1 MANYNVDIAVALKGA
16 KKLTAFNK
24 DVRTTQLQVEG
35 LNKSLKN
42 AAKDQNLLVRSF
54 DNLNKT
60 LRDATANF
68 NAAASGTS
76 LQKKA
81 ARELVAAQK
90 DLNKELKIQEQILQG
105 ATLTGQRSSLK
116 PGRSRTLLGQSVTP
130 EGGVSGRSRKILA
143 ENQALQEALGSMNS
157 RAFGRFKFM
166 PPIQGTT
173 ESQLAL
179 KTRVQSNVA
188 ESQRIRNI
196 VTAGSNRAGLGGGFL
211 AFSKSADKIAA
222 GVKANV
228 KQTTK
233 TATILSQQAARA
245 AFTDMEFGVAGGQ
258 IGPATPFTR
267 AERFGFGKRGQR
279 AGGLFSFPGGR
290 NARVKGGIGSALIG
304 GGFPALFGAGGISS
318 LLGGIAG
325 GAGGALAPGGGF
337 AASIAATALA
347 AQIEKTIAFRKALN
361 KVNSELENM
370 GISSTFSRKQIKE
383 LAKEFEIT
391 NEEAIKLAEQ
401 FKTFGAEQADMLL
414 TAFGS
419 RETFDTLS
427 GLRNSEDVLGKIQ
440 SLREQISETTRQD
453 LLQTLATKGSLEAQL
468 KLERVIFDQRK
479 KAFVSDEIKKIKILD
494 VPKEFRQDLDNFKE
508 IKKLQLGAE
517 FEATNGSALKLLETE
532 IKINEQL
539 QFISEFQA
547 PTDQLREMLNPMRQ
561 ILDLSVS
568 IRDGFEESFKGI
580 IKGTMTVQEAFRSML
595 NRIADHFLDSAAR
608 MAATQIQKG
617 FLGLFSN
624 MFNFGNLVNN
634 AGNEMASQG
643 ARMAGSRNLGRRADG
658 GPVRR
663 GGAFIVGERGPEL
676 FTPGVSGMIT
686 PNHALGGSTSVVVNV
701 DASGSSV
708 EGDEEQANA
717 FGSAIATAIQSEL
730 IKQKRP
736 GGLLA

>member
-1 MANYNVDIAVALKGA
+1 MANYGINIDVKIKAGQLTNFN
-16 KKLTAFNK
+16 KLLDNTNKRIDAANKNIQRFASLSPKHIRPVSESFNNLTMMVNKANAAFNK
-24 DVRTTQLQVEG
+24 STLGTPQAVDAARNLVRANDELNIGLQKRTKLLEQITVQMNLQKMAQKGIRPSTMFASPIGPGQATSVFSGRVKQNIAASQAMRQGGFASFSSRADQVTEAAKIEAVK
-35 LNKSLKN
+35 NKARDRHLKN
-42 AAKDQNLLVRSF
+42 IDKKVAKI
-54 DNLNKT
+54 
-60 LRDATANF
+60 ATIQ
-68 NAAASGTS
+68 T
-76 LQKKA
+76 QQQ
-81 ARELVAAQK
+81 AQK
-90 DLNKELKIQEQILQG
+90 AFAAL
-105 ATLTGQRSSLK
+105 
-116 PGRSRTLLGQSVTP
+116 PG
-130 EGGVSGRSRKILA
+130 
-143 ENQALQEALGSMNS
+143 GS
-157 RAFGRFKFM
+157 FGI
-166 PPIQGTT
+166 P
-173 ESQLAL
+173 
-179 KTRVQSNVA
+179 
-188 ESQRIRNI
+188 
-196 VTAGSNRAGLGGGFL
+196 
-211 AFSKSADKIAA
+211 
-222 GVKANV
+222 
-228 KQTTK
+228 
-233 TATILSQQAARA
+233 
-245 AFTDMEFGVAGGQ
+245 GGQ
-258 IGPATPFTR
+258 IGPRLPLR
-267 AERFGFGKRGQR
+267 NRLGFGKNAQ
-279 AGGLFSFPGGR
+279 GGPFSMPGGAMGR
-290 NARVKGGIGSALIG
+290 IKGGFGSGLIG
-304 GGFPALFGAGGISS
+304 GGFPLLFGAGGLSS
-318 LLGGIAG
+318 VMGGVAG
-325 GAGGALAPGGGF
+325 AAGGALAPGGGF

-401 FKTFGAEQADMLL
+401 FKTFGAEQADVLL
-414 TAFGS
+414 SAFGS
-419 RETFDTLS
+419 RETFNALS

-479 KAFVSDEIKKIKILD
+479 KAFVSEEIKKIKILD
-494 VPKEFRQDLDNFKE
+494 VPKEFRQDLENFKE

-595 NRIADHFLDSAAR
+595 NRIADHFLDTAAK
-608 MAATQIQKG
+608 MAATQLQRSI
-617 FLGLFSN
+617 LGLFSDI
-624 MFNFGNLVNN
+624 FSFGNLGN
-634 AGNEMASQG
+634 NEMASQG

-686 PNHALGGSTSVVVNV
+686 PNHALGGSTSIVVNV

-708 EGDEEQANA
+708 EGDEQGGREL
-717 FGSAIATAIQSEL
+717 GLVLSAAIESEL

>member
-1 MANYNVDIAVALKGA
+1 VANYGINIDVKVKTRELTNFNLKIKQTNERINA
-16 KKLTAFNK
+16 ANKSLERFVTASPKHIPKVSQSFRDLTVMVNKANEAFNK
-24 DVRTTQLQVEG
+24 STLGTPQAVDAARNLVRANDELNIGLQKRTKLLEQITVQMNLQKMAQKGIRPSTMFASPIGPGQATSVFSGRVKQNIAASQAMRQGGFASFSSRADQVTEAAKIEAVK
-35 LNKSLKN
+35 NKARDRHLKN
-42 AAKDQNLLVRSF
+42 IDKKVAKI
-54 DNLNKT
+54 
-60 LRDATANF
+60 ATIQ
-68 NAAASGTS
+68 T
-76 LQKKA
+76 QQQ
-81 ARELVAAQK
+81 AQK
-90 DLNKELKIQEQILQG
+90 AFAAL
-105 ATLTGQRSSLK
+105 
-116 PGRSRTLLGQSVTP
+116 PG
-130 EGGVSGRSRKILA
+130 
-143 ENQALQEALGSMNS
+143 GS
-157 RAFGRFKFM
+157 FG
-166 PPIQGTT
+166 I
-173 ESQLAL
+173 S
-179 KTRVQSNVA
+179 
-188 ESQRIRNI
+188 
-196 VTAGSNRAGLGGGFL
+196 
-211 AFSKSADKIAA
+211 
-222 GVKANV
+222 
-228 KQTTK
+228 
-233 TATILSQQAARA
+233 
-245 AFTDMEFGVAGGQ
+245 GGQ
-258 IGPATPFTR
+258 IGPRLPLR
-267 AERFGFGKRGQR
+267 NRLGFGKNAQ
-279 AGGLFSFPGGR
+279 GGPFSMPGGAMGR
-290 NARVKGGIGSALIG
+290 IKGGFGSGLIG
-304 GGFPALFGAGGISS
+304 GGFPLLFGAGGLSS
-318 LLGGIAG
+318 VMGGVAG
-325 GAGGALAPGGGF
+325 AAGGALAPGGGF

-401 FKTFGAEQADMLL
+401 FKTFGAEQADVLL
-414 TAFGS
+414 SAFGS
-419 RETFDTLS
+419 RETFNALS

-479 KAFVSDEIKKIKILD
+479 KAFVSEEIKKIKILD
-494 VPKEFRQDLDNFKE
+494 VPKEFRQDLENFKE

-595 NRIADHFLDSAAR
+595 NRIADHFLDTAAK
-608 MAATQIQKG
+608 MAATQLQRSI
-617 FLGLFSN
+617 LGLFSDI
-624 MFNFGNLVNN
+624 FSFGNLGN
-634 AGNEMASQG
+634 NEMASQG

-663 GGAFIVGERGPEL
+663 GGSFIVGERGPEL
-676 FTPGVSGMIT
+676 FSPGVSGMIT
-686 PNHALGGSTSVVVNV
+686 PNEMLGGGSTNIVVNV

-708 EGDEEQANA
+708 EGDEQQGREL
-717 FGSAIATAIQSEL
+717 GRVISAAVQSEL
-730 IKQKRP
+730 IQQKRP